1 MYCTSDYVQSLGSI
15 DCVVFSSR
23 SRWPSLRL
31 VVSSMLF
38 FFNVLENSKL
48 QKRLKELSMDGTEEG
63 ERRKFYDQ
71 LDLGF
76 HDP

>member
-1 MYCTSDYVQSLGSI
+1 MFNRSVQSIVSYFPQGAVGLVLGWSFLQ
-15 DCVVFSSR
+15 C
-23 SRWPSLRL
+23 
-31 VVSSMLF
+31 F
-38 FFNVLENSKL
+38 FFLNVLENSKL